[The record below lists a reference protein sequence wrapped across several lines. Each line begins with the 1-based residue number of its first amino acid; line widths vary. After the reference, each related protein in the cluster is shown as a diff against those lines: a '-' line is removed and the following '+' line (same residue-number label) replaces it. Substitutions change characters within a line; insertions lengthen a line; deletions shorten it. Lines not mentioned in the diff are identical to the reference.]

1 MASQLYAGAARSD
14 ITPKLGTHM
23 IGYFTDRVA
32 DDIHDGIYSKAL
44 VVQNDDIALAIVV
57 LDVGVVC
64 GEDMAVIK
72 QRASELSGIAAE
84 NMLITCT
91 HTHSGPAT
99 IPALG
104 TPRDEAYTSWAMEKA
119 ADAVKLA
126 QNRLEPVR
134 VGHASGSCPEET
146 HNRRWHM
153 QDGSVVMH
161 PPHQSPD
168 IVRPAGPKDAE
179 VAVAVLLGEDDRPV
193 GVLCNYAVHYVAYPA
208 AQTVSANFFG
218 ALCHSLERMGGGD
231 FVAVAANG
239 CCGDAYYANPLEPA
253 PENPYPYYQVQRVG
267 NAVAASAY
275 GAWQQIREFS
285 AEVDIDVVT
294 RMVDFRRRE
303 ASATD
308 MESARHL
315 YESTREE
322 DYFEDGQVKMP
333 EYKEWIYARELL
345 LLAEEPVLRQTPV
358 MGMRIG
364 DLGIVGMPGEMFVDY
379 GLQIKARSPFARTMT
394 IELANDYIGY
404 CPTDVA
410 LQEGSYETQLAR
422 TSKAAPGTEGQ
433 MVEAAVGVL
442 NDLVK

>member
-1 MASQLYAGAARSD
+1 MASQLYAGVARSD
-14 ITPKLGTHM
+14 ITPKLGTHVL
-23 IGYFTDRVA
+23 GYFNDRLA
-32 DDIHDGIYSKAL
+32 EDIHDPIYSKAL
-44 VVQNDDIALAIVV
+44 VVQNDDTALAIVV
-57 LDVGVVC
+57 LDLGVVY

-72 QRASELSGIAAE
+72 QRASELSGIPAE

-104 TPRDEAYTSWAMEKA
+104 TPRDDDYTEWALEKA

-134 VGHASGSCPEET
+134 IGHASGSCPEET

-153 QDGSVVMH
+153 QDGSVIMH
-161 PPHQSPD
+161 PPYQSPD

-179 VAVAVLLGEDDRPV
+179 VAVAVFLGEDDRTV
-193 GVLCNYAVHYVAYPA
+193 SVLCNYAVHYVAYPA

-218 ALCHSLERMGGGD
+218 ALCANLERMGGGD

-239 CCGDAYYANPLEPA
+239 CCGDLYVADPLQPA
-253 PENPYPYYQVQRVG
+253 PENPYPYYQVQRAG

-275 GAWQQIREFS
+275 GAWQQIREF
-285 AEVDIDVVT
+285 AGEVELGGVT

-303 ASATD
+303 VSAEE
-308 MESARHL
+308 MERARQL
-315 YESTREE
+315 YEGNREE
-322 DYFEDGQVKMP
+322 DYFKDGQVNMP

-345 LLAEEPVLRQTPV
+345 LLAEEPMVRQTPV

-364 DLGIVGMPGEMFVDY
+364 DLGIAAMPGEMFADY

-404 CPTDVA
+404 CPTDIA
-410 LQEGSYETQLAR
+410 LEEGSYETRLAR

-433 MVEAAVGVL
+433 MIAAAVGVL
-442 NDLVK
+442 DELAK